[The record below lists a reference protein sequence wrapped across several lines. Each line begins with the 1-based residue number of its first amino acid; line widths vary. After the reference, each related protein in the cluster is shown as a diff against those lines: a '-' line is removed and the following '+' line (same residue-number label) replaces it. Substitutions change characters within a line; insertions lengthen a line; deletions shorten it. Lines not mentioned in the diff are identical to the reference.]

1 MQETDWLAG
10 ASYSVADIDAFALL
24 AGLPRLA
31 PELVNPQS
39 TPRMVDFL
47 RRMNERKAVQAA
59 LATSRSGKPLE
70 AYVPG
75 AEPSRWG

>member
-1 MQETDWLAG
+1 MQETAWLAG

-24 AGLPRLA
+24 AGVPGVA

-39 TPRMVDFL
+39 TPHIVEFL
-47 RRMNERKAVQAA
+47 RRMNGRKAVQAA